1 MSETFPSDLLHSLP
15 EAAFAITLDKRV
27 IDMNGAAEMLTGV
40 QADAARG
47 RPCSAIVRCEVCGPY
62 CPLDAAV
69 ERGEAVTSFNVRLL
83 AARDEEPVRLH
94 TAPVRLGRSGP
105 TVGVLE
111 SLRPIGHLVGLF
123 GALRE
128 KSDQLER
135 ERNRAQA
142 VLDSIGEGVLAL
154 DADRVVTAVNRTAE
168 RITGYAESEIVGRV
182 CTEFLACRAECAR
195 ACPVLKVLGGGQTVT
210 NFETEFRDRAGRVLP
225 VSLSVAPL
233 HDTRGEIVGA
243 VETFRDLRTLLP
255 ATAAPAGL
263 VVGNTR
269 RMRQIV
275 EFVQVLKDSD
285 ATVLLQGE
293 SGTGKGLLAGTIHRA
308 GRRAQKP
315 FVTVTCSAL
324 PEGLLESELF
334 GHVRGAFTGAIRDT
348 VGRFELADGGT
359 IFLDEV
365 AELSPAMQVKLLRFL
380 QDHEFERVGS
390 TKTVRVDVRVIA
402 ATNQDLHRATME
414 GRFRTDLFYRL
425 NVIPIELPPL
435 RERREDLPLLVDHV
449 LGRLA
454 AKGRTV
460 RTVSP
465 EVMELFL
472 QYPWPGNI
480 RELENVLEHAALCSR
495 GSVIDVEALPRS
507 LLRPHPAPTPRPRA
521 DEMERTLE
529 MVARHHGNQSRAARA
544 LGISRTTLWRRL
556 RRLGMG
562 STRSAPH

>member
-1 MSETFPSDLLHSLP
+1 MSAIFPVDLLHSLP
-15 EAAFAITLDKRV
+15 EAVFAITLDKRI
-27 IDMNGAAEMLTGV
+27 IDMNAAAEMLTGV

-47 RPCSAIVRCEVCGPY
+47 RPCSEILRCEVCGPR
-62 CPLDAAV
+62 CPLDVAI

-83 AARDEEPVRLH
+83 AAPDAEPVRLH
-94 TAPVRLGRSGP
+94 TAPVRLGGSSTP
-105 TVGVLE
+105 IGVLE
-111 SLRPIGHLVGLF
+111 SIRPIGHLVGLF

-128 KSDQLER
+128 KSELLER
-135 ERNRAQA
+135 ERNWAQA
-142 VLDSIGEGVLAL
+142 VLDSIGEGVFAL
-154 DADRVVTAVNRTAE
+154 DANRVVTAANRTAE
-168 RITGYAESEIVGRV
+168 RITGYMEPEIVGKA

-210 NFETEFRDRAGRVLP
+210 NFETEFRDRAGRTLP

-233 HDTRGEIVGA
+233 RDTHGQIVGA
-243 VETFRDLRTLLP
+243 VETFRDLRTLMP

-263 VVGNTR
+263 VVGNTP
-269 RMRQIV
+269 RMRQIM

-293 SGTGKGLLAGTIHRA
+293 SGTGKGLLAGAIHRA

-359 IFLDEV
+359 VFLDEV

-380 QDHEFERVGS
+380 QDQEFERVGS
-390 TKTVRVDVRVIA
+390 TKTVHVDVRVIA
-402 ATNQDLHRATME
+402 ATNQDLHQATAD

-435 RERREDLPLLVDHV
+435 RERREDIPLLVEHI

-454 AKGRTV
+454 AKGRMV
-460 RTVSP
+460 RTLAP

-472 QYPWPGNI
+472 QYSWPGSI
-480 RELENVLEHAALCSR
+480 RELENTLEHAALCSR
-495 GSVIDVEALPRS
+495 GSVIDVAALPRS
-507 LLRPHPAPTPRPRA
+507 LLRPPFIVSSRPRS

-529 MVARHHGNQSRAARA
+529 MLARHHGNQSRASQA

-556 RRLGMG
+556 RRLG
-562 STRSAPH
+562 RPVPI